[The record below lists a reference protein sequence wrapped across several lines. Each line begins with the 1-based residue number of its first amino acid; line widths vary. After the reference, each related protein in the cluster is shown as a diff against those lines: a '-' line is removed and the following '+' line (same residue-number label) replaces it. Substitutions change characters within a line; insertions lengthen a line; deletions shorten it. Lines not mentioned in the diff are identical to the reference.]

1 LHPRSLSHC
10 RRGYVLV
17 YFAMLTFVLM
27 AVASLVIDVGFAFI
41 TRRQMQTAVGSAAL
55 EGLRFRDSVPLQ
67 WKDPTNSGQL
77 DSSIITA
84 MQGEGLD
91 PSNLDNVR
99 RWAAQQNVVNTFD
112 DNLNP
117 TDGDPSNFGAGP
129 VVNFTE
135 SPGVPPSGQ
144 AIAASQTISPGTPTV
159 YKPSDLKWPFQIN
172 PNNDVMGDMVS
183 GSYTFNPLNYAP
195 STSRVEDENYNRT
208 DFQAGTTSPANSFL
222 VRMKRSNEPPN
233 NAPISSSGPPIPY
246 LFGRGSLLTTQQQGG
261 NTVWAKSQGI
271 TVRATSIA
279 DARPAMAV
287 GPSLPVLNPSTN
299 TFTSSLGLAPFEIDY
314 TYWQNLQTDTVQI
327 NTNTGQITS
336 QTSGAVAGQMIR
348 LTALSNSQVGPSD
361 NSIQV
366 KSASGFPNSAPFTIR
381 IDDEL
386 MSVVNSTVSG
396 NGSATWSVTRGVDGT
411 TPASH
416 NGNASVNLID
426 IASVGQS
433 TQQPTIVGSILGSSA
448 NGLASTGPQAVQ
460 HALAGTFVPIFVF
473 NDPTSRQ
480 AVHRIVG
487 FGQAYL
493 TVTPSSTGGSPTVT
507 ITKQPSSIASQ
518 NVTVRYIPPSD
529 AITEDELNAILG
541 PSGYYSQF
549 RANPQPFAPLLA
561 PALVRSE

>member
-1 LHPRSLSHC
+1 MLPRSLSRC

-17 YFAMLTFVLM
+17 YFAMLSFVLM
-27 AVASLVIDVGFAFI
+27 SVAALVIDVGFAFV

-55 EGLRFRDSVPLQ
+55 EGLRFRDSIPPQ
-67 WKDPTNSGQL
+67 WKDPTNPGQL

-117 TDGDPSNFGAGP
+117 ADGDPSNAFPYQGGPANFGAGP
-129 VVNFTE
+129 VVHFTE

-195 STSRVEDENYNRT
+195 SMSLVEDENYNRT

-246 LFGRGSLLTTQQQGG
+246 LFGRGSLLTTQQRGG
-261 NTVWAKSQGI
+261 DTVWAKSQGI

-279 DARPAMAV
+279 DVRPVMMVGRQSTVNQTQIPGVTSFGLRYKFWIQFGPTKSSPQLLVPGGVLTTQPIELDPAAGNNSGLTAQSQSV
-287 GPSLPVLNPSTN
+287 GPGRDGQYLSWPDGKLPSIGWRVSTISLSQPAFSNS
-299 TFTSSLGLAPFEIDY
+299 
-314 TYWQNLQTDTVQI
+314 I
-327 NTNTGQITS
+327 NTINY
-336 QTSGAVAGQMIR
+336 
-348 LTALSNSQVGPSD
+348 
-361 NSIQV
+361 
-366 KSASGFPNSAPFTIR
+366 
-381 IDDEL
+381 
-386 MSVVNSTVSG
+386 
-396 NGSATWSVTRGVDGT
+396 
-411 TPASH
+411 
-416 NGNASVNLID
+416 
-426 IASVGQS
+426 
-433 TQQPTIVGSILGSSA
+433 
-448 NGLASTGPQAVQ
+448 
-460 HALAGTFVPIFVF
+460 VPIYDSNFVG
-473 NDPTSRQ
+473 DG
-480 AVHRIVG
+480 ADWIVG
-487 FGQAYL
+487 FGLVQVVSSSPLQIKILNGEIAPMNALASVLGDAFDPSITAAAL
-493 TVTPSSTGGSPTVT
+493 TSLISANQGLRLDPNAISAT
-507 ITKQPSSIASQ
+507 QQ
-518 NVTVRYIPPSD
+518 IPPV
-529 AITEDELNAILG
+529 
-541 PSGYYSQF
+541 
-549 RANPQPFAPLLA
+549 LLA